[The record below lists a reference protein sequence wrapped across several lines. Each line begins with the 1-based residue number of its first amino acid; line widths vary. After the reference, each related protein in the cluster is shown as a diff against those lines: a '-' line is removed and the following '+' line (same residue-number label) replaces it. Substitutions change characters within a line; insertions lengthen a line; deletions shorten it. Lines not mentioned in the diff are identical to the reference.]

1 MHRCV
6 CVFDGTY
13 YKITTTNYISKTSLY
28 TTLQYENV
36 VVFNSTLATTISCA
50 IVCIN
55 ICLLMFFQYCQLS
68 HYIFWCNIRYHHF
81 CQFND
86 YFVNICILM
95 FLFFITI
102 EIVGTFASTPFIDSS
117 IVANV
122 TIAYS
127 KGVSKFVPKD
137 GVT

>member
-1 MHRCV
+1 M

-28 TTLQYENV
+28 TTTLQYENV

-68 HYIFWCNIRYHHF
+68 HYIFGCNICYHHI
-81 CQFND
+81 CQFNN

-95 FLFFITI
+95 FLFFLSLLKLL
-102 EIVGTFASTPFIDSS
+102 EFLPQHLFIDSS

-137 GVT
+137 GIT